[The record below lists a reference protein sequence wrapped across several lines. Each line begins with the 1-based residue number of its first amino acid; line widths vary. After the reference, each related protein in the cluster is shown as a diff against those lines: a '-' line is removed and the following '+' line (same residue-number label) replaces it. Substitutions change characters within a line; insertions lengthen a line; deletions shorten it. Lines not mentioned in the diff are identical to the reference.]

1 MKEREEER
9 KRTEGGSD
17 LPNLSQSSCL
27 FLSPARAMV
36 LGHASCAQP
45 EGSCAGH
52 SLCGH
57 RHC

>member
-1 MKEREEER
+1 MKEREEKK
-9 KRTEGGSD
+9 KRIEGGSD
-17 LPNLSQSSCL
+17 LPNLSSCL
-27 FLSPARAMV
+27 VLSPASAMV
-36 LGHASCAQP
+36 LGHASCPQP